1 MKDKLKVLTG
11 NANPEL
17 AKEICRYL
25 KIPLG
30 KAEVSQFSDG
40 ETYVKILENIRGKDV
55 FIIQPTCPPVN
66 KNLMELLLMI
76 DAAQRASA
84 ERITAVLPYYGY
96 ARQDRKVEPRVSI
109 AAKLVANLIARSG
122 AHRVLTLD
130 LHAAQIQ
137 SFFDIPVDHLF
148 ATPTISRYFKKKKG
162 FVVVAPDAGGVARA
176 RFYARRLR
184 APLAIIDKRRDLTGK
199 TTVMHVIG
207 EVKGKNLV
215 IVDDIIDTAGT
226 LIKAVRALK
235 NKGAR
240 EISAACTHGV
250 FSPPATKILKEKVIK
265 EVVITNSISLPKE
278 KRLKKIKVLSVA
290 PLLGE
295 AIKRIY
301 KGESVSSLFD

>member
-1 MKDKLKVLTG
+1 MKDKLKVFTG

-30 KAEVSQFSDG
+30 KAEVTRFSDG
-40 ETYVKILENIRGKDV
+40 ETYVKILENVRGKDV
-55 FIIQPTCPPVN
+55 FIVQPTCPPVN

-84 ERITAVLPYYGY
+84 ERVTAVLPYYGY

-109 AAKLVANLIARSG
+109 AAKLVANLIARAG
-122 AHRVLTLD
+122 AHRVLALD

-148 ATPTISRYFKKKKG
+148 ALPTICRYFKKKK

-176 RFYARRLR
+176 RFYAKRLGV
-184 APLAIIDKRRDLTGK
+184 PLAIIDKRRDLTGK
-199 TTVMHVIG
+199 TTVMNVIG

-235 NKGAR
+235 DEGAK

-250 FSPPATKILKEKVIK
+250 FSPPAIEILREKAIK
-265 EVVITNSISLPKE
+265 EVVITNTIPLPKE
-278 KRLKKIKVLSVA
+278 KRLAKIKVLSVA

-295 AIKRIY
+295 AIKRIH